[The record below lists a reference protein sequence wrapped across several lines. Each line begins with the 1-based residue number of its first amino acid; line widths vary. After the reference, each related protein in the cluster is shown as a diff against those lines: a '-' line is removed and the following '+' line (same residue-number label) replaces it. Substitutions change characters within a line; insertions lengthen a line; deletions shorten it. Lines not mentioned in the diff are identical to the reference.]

1 MNLGEV
7 CPWPLLF
14 VLSLGR
20 DVLPILRSTWTPS
33 MISLLTAFLVMML
46 TTTWQW
52 NSLQGSLWWRTGQA
66 LPLGLLPLVTLL
78 FRSISPKPQDFEQ
91 ELHGLQVLTWKF
103 INHFLLSFVQF
114 KCTHLTVDWTLKP
127 VTSFGLLK
135 NWASI
140 SAMLGISCDSPGSL
154 TLPKAARL
162 GARAPLGPGA
172 HLSNV

>member
-33 MISLLTAFLVMML
+33 MIPLLTAFLVMML

-66 LPLGLLPLVTLL
+66 LPLGLLLLVTLL

-103 INHFLLSFVQF
+103 IYQSFFTFLCAIQVYPPHSWLDIETCYKFWSLEELGKHFRYAWHFLWQF
-114 KCTHLTVDWTLKP
+114 WHVDSSQSRKT
-127 VTSFGLLK
+127 
-135 NWASI
+135 
-140 SAMLGISCDSPGSL
+140 
-154 TLPKAARL
+154 
-162 GARAPLGPGA
+162 
-172 HLSNV
+172 